1 MEKEKRSNSTKLILA
16 TMSSVVFGVVA
27 YGRYRLR
34 RYAIRRIGFTPR
46 RISEET
52 PAHFGL
58 PYQEVWF
65 YSRDGLK
72 LHGWFIPTFDNDPA
86 RPTIIL
92 GHGYSSDKSP
102 DLPIAEFLHK
112 AGYKV
117 FMFDFRGHGRSEGP
131 RGTSL
136 AYMERLDVHGA
147 VDYLLGRGEQRI
159 AMLGTSMGGSIGII
173 ATAENPYI
181 AALIADSPF
190 AFLWRSISAEAKNLN
205 YPNFLTDWLA
215 KFAYKAM
222 CDYHGYP
229 VKVGNPASF
238 IAKIAPRPLFFIHGE
253 LDNLTTVDNTH
264 ILFELAKE
272 PKQKW
277 ILPDFGHTEVFTR
290 IPKEYE
296 YRVLDFFA
304 RVNWGDPYADNTP
317 NNWLNKTETSLLF

>member
-1 MEKEKRSNSTKLILA
+1 LKVKNRKQFWILIISGFIGL
-16 TMSSVVFGVVA
+16 VLGVLTYA
-27 YGRYRLR
+27 RYRLR

-46 RISEET
+46 RVSEET
-52 PAHFGL
+52 PAHFDL
-58 PYQEVWF
+58 PYEEVGF
-65 YSRDGLK
+65 FSRDGLK
-72 LHGWFIPTFDNDPA
+72 LHGWFIPTFDNDPT

-92 GHGYSSDKSP
+92 GHGYSTDKSP
-102 DLPIAEFLHK
+102 DLPIAQFLHK

-117 FMFDFRGHGRSEGP
+117 FMFDFRAHGRSQGP

-147 VDYLLGRGEQRI
+147 VDYLLGRGERHI
-159 AMLGTSMGGSIGII
+159 GMIGTSMGGSVGII
-173 ATAENPYI
+173 ATAENPHI

-190 AFLWRSISAEAKNLN
+190 AYLWRSISAEAKNLN
-205 YPNFLTDWLA
+205 YPGFLTDWLG
-215 KFAYKAM
+215 KFAYRAM

-238 IAKIAPRPLFFIHGE
+238 VAKISPRPILFIHGE

-264 ILFELAKE
+264 VLYELAQE

-277 ILPDFGHTEVFTR
+277 ILPEFGHTEVFSR
-290 IPKEYE
+290 MPKEYE

-304 RVNWGDPYADNTP
+304 RVNWAEPCNEANPVQWQDIVE
-317 NNWLNKTETSLLF
+317 KTLLF